1 VYLLENVGKANLIN
15 GMISFLKKVLKKVKN
30 YRIFSI
36 MIIILSFF
44 TATTLGK
51 RTLKRYLPAT
61 LVMSLI
67 VILESIIAKKRVW
80 WWFYEKLHPKVP
92 GEFPLIFGPFFIGSL
107 IILKATYG
115 KFLRYFLLNTMI
127 HLLFVP
133 IITLLKRFGISSLVR
148 INRIQL
154 FFLFFTKSMMMYITQ
169 MVIDRIRREGQVSNN
184 RNNDSH
190 IS

>member
-1 VYLLENVGKANLIN
+1 MS
-15 GMISFLKKVLKKVKN
+15 MISFLKKVLKKVKN

-51 RTLKRYLPAT
+51 KTLKRYLPAT

-67 VILESIIAKKRVW
+67 VTLESIIAKKRVW
-80 WWFYEKLHPKVP
+80 WWFYEKLHPKVQ
-92 GEFPLIFGPFFIGSL
+92 GELPLILGPFFIGSL

-115 KFLRYFLLNTMI
+115 KFLRYFLLNMVI
-127 HLLFVP
+127 HLLFVGP

-148 INRIQL
+148 INRTQL

-169 MVIDRIRREGQVSNN
+169 MVIDRIRGEGQASDDG
-184 RNNDSH
+184 NNDAH
-190 IS
+190 I

>member
-1 VYLLENVGKANLIN
+1 
-15 GMISFLKKVLKKVKN
+15 MISFLKKVLKKVKN

-127 HLLFVP
+127 HLLFVGP